1 MFAIYLLMRGHDL
14 PGGGFAG
21 GIAASIAILLL
32 YIANGTR
39 AVEASLHI
47 EPVRWISAGLLC
59 AGGTGLAAWLFGYPF
74 LTSHSRYLTIPWIG
88 DIPLATALLFDIGV
102 FAVVVGTTVLILIA
116 IAHQSLRAPRP
127 KKPIAS
133 PPATPP
139 GTPVHTRPNLPCPP
153 AVC

>member
-102 FAVVVGTTVLILIA
+102 CAVVVGTTVLIPIA
-116 IAHQSLRAPRP
+116 IAHQSIRAPRA
-127 KKPIAS
+127 KIARAS
-133 PPATPP
+133 CRDRVFQSVYI
-139 GTPVHTRPNLPCPP
+139 PVVTVRLNTK
-153 AVC
+153 